1 MLTKCYLLM
10 VMHLEAVT
18 ELLLCACDS
27 AGVKHPVSLTLP
39 ESRVEGLLALGKLN
53 LITFMNPIF
62 KAF

>member
-1 MLTKCYLLM
+1 M